1 MKKFLSFIGGLLA
14 FLTVIMYAVLF
25 INSVWSF
32 LPATAVSF
40 MEGIKFFAVLVV
52 CGITG
57 LEFAFGTRSKFLV
70 FLFILILAVV
80 VIFMFFPGV
89 LASVGIVA

>member
-1 MKKFLSFIGGLLA
+1 MKKLLSFIGGLLA
-14 FLTVIMYAVLF
+14 FLTVIMYALLF

-32 LPATAVSF
+32 LPANAVSF
-40 MEGIKFFAVLVV
+40 MEGVKFFAVLVV

-57 LEFAFGTRSKFLV
+57 LEFAFATRMKLLV

-80 VIFMFFPGV
+80 VVFMFFPGV
-89 LASVGIVA
+89 LASIGIVA